1 MSKKIE
7 FAAIAMAF
15 AIISTAWALPVYADN
30 GTSITFDL
38 NGGTMGGAGT
48 FVMTAED
55 LADGLPGADDF
66 TVPAGRDEFVVWSTS
81 TSNYEHLYNPG
92 DPAPDVTTLY
102 AIWGIALDGSANMT
116 IPGSGCYI
124 IENSSGRTLEVPSST
139 ANGALVVLRNVNL
152 TKMTVTTNVTFITQG
167 TNTVNEYAGWN
178 NYRLEFSSAST
189 GSISINSALSI
200 SGPLVLRGNIT
211 VTGVI
216 RGSSIDIDGNVE
228 TSHIE
233 SAGPVVLR
241 GDVKTSGKIQG
252 SSIDIDGNVDAGAE
266 IFTGG
271 QLTIRGNVKATGK
284 IQGINGID
292 IDGNVE
298 TDSFMDSGGPITLK
312 GEVSVAGSI
321 NGRSDIILEGTVSA
335 GSVYTGND
343 ISIDGNITIDGRIQG
358 GNIDVKGTL
367 VAGDLYTGGSLT
379 INDSAV
385 VKVGDTEY
393 PQPGKEYITFVTP
406 TFDIDGVTD
415 IIASFDINDNGNVIS
430 ISIILPSFE
439 DKIYLGSG
447 VFVVEENGHPKID
460 VFFTQGGKR
469 WHSVGAVTYTS
480 ATQTEPGYYTCTLG
494 EPQDVTEPDPDE
506 EPDLVFIS
514 APPSFTSGMYVRFNE
529 GISVKLIFTE
539 TGLYVDDSDN
549 DVITIFIP
557 DSADIYG
564 YWGSLDIMTP
574 DDGKDD
580 EYTIIDEGFEP
591 CGTFVLFVILG
602 EQTVPICLV
611 IIPDIGFDTTLPGL
625 A

>member
-15 AIISTAWALPVYADN
+15 AIISTAWAMPVYADN

-38 NGGTMGGAGT
+38 NGGTTGGAGT

-102 AIWGIALDGSANMT
+102 AIWGIILDGSVNMT

-152 TKMTVTTNVTFITQG
+152 TKITVTTNVTFITQG

-211 VTGVI
+211 I
-216 RGSSIDIDGNVE
+216 RDHIQGGSIDIDGNV
-228 TSHIE
+228 T
-233 SAGPVVLR
+233 
-241 GDVKTSGKIQG
+241 TG
-252 SSIDIDGNVDAGAE
+252 SF

-284 IQGINGID
+284 IQGVSGIY

-343 ISIDGNITIDGRIQG
+343 ISIDGNITIDGKIQG

-460 VFFTQGGKR
+460 VFFTQDGKR
-469 WHSVGAVTYTS
+469 WHSVGTVTYTS

-514 APPSFTSGMYVRFNE
+514 TPPSFTSGMYVRFNE
-529 GISVKLIFTE
+529 GTSVKLIFTE

-549 DVITIFIP
+549 DVITVFIP

-564 YWGSLDIMTP
+564 YWGSLDTMTP
-574 DDGKDD
+574 DDGKYD
-580 EYTIIDEGFEP
+580 EYTIIDEDFEP

-602 EQTVPICLV
+602 GQTVPICLV